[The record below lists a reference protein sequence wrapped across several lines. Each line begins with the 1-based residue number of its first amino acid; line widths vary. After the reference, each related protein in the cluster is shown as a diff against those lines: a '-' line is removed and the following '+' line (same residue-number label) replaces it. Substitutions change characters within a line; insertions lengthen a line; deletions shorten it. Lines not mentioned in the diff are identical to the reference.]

1 MKMSKRPGHN
11 IKDKN
16 AYVKYVY
23 NNNLR
28 KKNVKASVSDPLE
41 NRRLYKL
48 IVGGAIASSAT
59 LLVSLF
65 SYYQPFTLE
74 DLVKSTRTVTTGIS
88 RIFHREDTKQE
99 DVSDESVPQ
108 LVTSAELGNISDLNL
123 DYSGSDDSVYMA
135 MLDTSLGSMLYYNQ
149 GDRRWADY
157 LYGGADP
164 MMKYGC
170 GPTAIAMLV
179 NSFTSERLTPVE
191 LADWSAANGYYAPQ
205 GGSYHSLIPK
215 SLSAFG
221 LKVDSVKD
229 YSSENVINLL
239 RSNHNLVALMGRGAL
254 TDNGHFIIITNILDN
269 GNVQIA
275 DPNSY
280 ENSTKEW
287 NLDQLLSELKRS
299 FDSGGPLWAVS
310 IP

>member
-16 AYVKYVY
+16 AYVKYVF
-23 NNNLR
+23 NNNLQ
-28 KKNVKASVSDPLE
+28 KKNVKASVSDSLE

-108 LVTSAELGNISDLNL
+108 LETSAELGNISDLNL

-164 MMKYGC
+164 MKKYGC

-179 NSFTSERLTPVE
+179 NSFTSESLTPVE